1 MAGDRIGTTDST
13 RFERLVAVT
22 ALAAAPV
29 MIAVG
34 LVAMFVSPHE
44 FAESDTATGWGLW
57 LGAILGLMAMVVY
70 ALPQPL
76 FGLELRSG
84 TRGKLKAT
92 AIGAAF
98 WVWLG
103 LQPLAAGLV
112 GGWSGLAPVAVV
124 MVAAAGVLDGCVCV
138 VAVRRLR
145 RLGAQPPNRAVIPRT

>member
-1 MAGDRIGTTDST
+1 
-13 RFERLVAVT
+13 VAVT
-22 ALAAAPV
+22 AVVAAPV
-29 MIAVG
+29 MVVVG

-57 LGAILGLMAMVVY
+57 LGAVLGLVVAMVVY
-70 ALPQPL
+70 ALPQWL
-76 FGLELRSG
+76 FGLGLRSG

-112 GGWSGLAPVAVV
+112 SGWGGVAPVAVV

-138 VAVRRLR
+138 VALRGLR
-145 RLGAQPPNRAVIPRT
+145 RLGPHPPHPAETPRT